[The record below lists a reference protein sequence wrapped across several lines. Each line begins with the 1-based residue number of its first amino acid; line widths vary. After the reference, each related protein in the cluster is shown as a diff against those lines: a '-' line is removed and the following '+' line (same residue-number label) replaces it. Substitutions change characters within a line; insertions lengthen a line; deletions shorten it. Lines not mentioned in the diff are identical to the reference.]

1 MDLLTNN
8 DKKMKKLFT
17 LLFATALASGVFA
30 QNRYDVT
37 NKNEFTEALT
47 QIAALP
53 AGSAA
58 YVYISGYVDVGTLK
72 NGEGNIMANTLRN
85 IHFIGIDTEDGKS
98 TLSMEMQIPA
108 NNTEADGFS
117 LHYENLKLRQTQG
130 VWGNSK
136 HLMNFKD
143 ANKHYIDTLEFVN
156 CELTELCRSI
166 FRGEVNGAGE
176 DYSGAGI
183 LKVFRMENCTIHN
196 GFRQANAMTPIYMAQ
211 PVNEMTIKNNT
222 FYDLTYP
229 NGLVSFGNVSENAGR
244 QAIKFTFENNTFC
257 SYSRS
262 SLLGFAGGVSSDS
275 EFHIKNNIILQ
286 PTWADDMNGRFGDTN
301 SVHDNMG
308 IGTVTDEK
316 GNYTADADGNANGL
330 LPEEGIQARIEKG
343 IVLTNLDGGL
353 VQLENNL
360 LYGFK
365 YQNLADA
372 IDAGDIIPIGDDEN
386 EEAEFSSLAMED
398 VPFAWTDFTDA
409 QNDMFQIN
417 FAAAAYTA
425 GKNGAPLGDTNNY
438 TSQVIEKVSLTVSV
452 EGSETVSFTID
463 PVKEQYFSGDK
474 VTITLFDHN
483 NALRTINKFLGWS
496 DGSDETVRSIELT
509 SDLNLVAKYEA
520 AIPNIV
526 SWFDFATTP
535 AAGQNKLPSYEAD
548 VYAEGNQAVAT
559 MYFVPSI
566 TDEEGN
572 ATGLEEA
579 YKQADGSENRFN
591 WRGNK
596 FGEDAV
602 EQQIGVLSRKTS
614 QLSQQAEKPDYF
626 VFTFSTTGLKNVE
639 FSAFCGTDNFGYKT
653 QLADYSLDGGATWT
667 NFAKVDLE
675 SRDAEYSI
683 GAGKLWGWTELKGI
697 LPAAA
702 EGQESVMVRVIGD
715 TKGEKIDNVISEI
728 DHETANMYEY
738 TGSVLIR
745 HSVEASSVVGDVNG
759 DGKVNVADISAIIDV
774 MAGTLTYDKA
784 DVNGDGEVNVADISN
799 VIDIMAGN

>member
-1 MDLLTNN
+1 M
-8 DKKMKKLFT
+8 
-17 LLFATALASGVFA
+17 
-30 QNRYDVT
+30 
-37 NKNEFTEALT
+37 
-47 QIAALP
+47 
-53 AGSAA
+53 
-58 YVYISGYVDVGTLK
+58 
-72 NGEGNIMANTLRN
+72 
-85 IHFIGIDTEDGKS
+85 
-98 TLSMEMQIPA
+98 
-108 NNTEADGFS
+108 
-117 LHYENLKLRQTQG
+117 
-130 VWGNSK
+130 
-136 HLMNFKD
+136 
-143 ANKHYIDTLEFVN
+143 
-156 CELTELCRSI
+156 
-166 FRGEVNGAGE
+166 
-176 DYSGAGI
+176 
-183 LKVFRMENCTIHN
+183 
-196 GFRQANAMTPIYMAQ
+196 
-211 PVNEMTIKNNT
+211 
-222 FYDLTYP
+222 
-229 NGLVSFGNVSENAGR
+229 
-244 QAIKFTFENNTFC
+244 
-257 SYSRS
+257 
-262 SLLGFAGGVSSDS
+262 
-275 EFHIKNNIILQ
+275 
-286 PTWADDMNGRFGDTN
+286 
-301 SVHDNMG
+301 
-308 IGTVTDEK
+308 
-316 GNYTADADGNANGL
+316 
-330 LPEEGIQARIEKG
+330 
-343 IVLTNLDGGL
+343 
-353 VQLENNL
+353 
-360 LYGFK
+360 
-365 YQNLADA
+365 
-372 IDAGDIIPIGDDEN
+372 
-386 EEAEFSSLAMED
+386 
-398 VPFAWTDFTDA
+398 
-409 QNDMFQIN
+409 
-417 FAAAAYTA
+417 
-425 GKNGAPLGDTNNY
+425 
-438 TSQVIEKVSLTVSV
+438 
-452 EGSETVSFTID
+452 
-463 PVKEQYFSGDK
+463 
-474 VTITLFDHN
+474 
-483 NALRTINKFLGWS
+483 
-496 DGSDETVRSIELT
+496 T

-667 NFAKVDLE
+667 DFAKVDLE

>member
-1 MDLLTNN
+1 MDLLTINN
-8 DKKMKKLFT
+8 KNMKKFFT
-17 LLFATALASGVFA
+17 LICGITLLGATASAAVTKEEPANVTDLKNVLDAERSAGDVVYIYLKGSYNLKSYQFA
-30 QNRYDVT
+30 QT
-37 NKNEFTEALT
+37 A
-47 QIAALP
+47 
-53 AGSAA
+53 
-58 YVYISGYVDVGTLK
+58 
-72 NGEGNIMANTLRN
+72 RN
-85 IHFIGIDTEDGKS
+85 YHFIGIDDEEGNRAELLAEFGVPKD
-98 TLSMEMQIPA
+98 
-108 NNTEADGFS
+108 NTVADHFS
-117 LHYENLKLRQTQG
+117 CTFENLVLKDYNG
-130 VWGNSK
+130 EWSFSK
-136 HLMNFKD
+136 HFMNFKD
-143 ANKHYIDTLEFVN
+143 AVKHYVDTLAFRN
-156 CELTELCRSI
+156 CEITNLCRS
-166 FRGEVNGAGE
+166 FYRGEAQNKEDHAGTL
-176 DYSGAGI
+176 G
-183 LKVFRMENCTIHN
+183 VFEMTNCVFHN
-196 GFRQANAMTPIYMAQ
+196 AFRQSSAMPMVYLAQ
-211 PVNEMTIKNNT
+211 PVNEITFRNNT
-222 FYDLTYP
+222 FYDLTYL
-229 NGLVSFGNVSENAGR
+229 NSIVSMGNLTEATGIKD
-244 QAIKFTFENNTFC
+244 IKFTFENNTVCAWSKSTLFNF
-257 SYSRS
+257 
-262 SLLGFAGGVSSDS
+262 GENIGGNS
-275 EFHIKNNIILQ
+275 EIHIKNNIFLM
-286 PTWADDMNGRFGDTN
+286 PNWADDANNRFGDLVTKEVN
-301 SVHDNMG
+301 HHGGMTTIEENPEAEDG
-308 IGTVTDEK
+308 ILSETE
-316 GNYTADADGNANGL
+316 
-330 LPEEGIQARIEKG
+330 IQERIENG
-343 IVLTNLDGGL
+343 CILTSIPSGL
-353 VQLENNL
+353 VQLENNM
-360 LYGFK
+360 LYGYK
-365 YQNLADA
+365 YQKYNPEENF
-372 IDAGDIIPIGDDEN
+372 DIIPIGDTEKEELEGFTSMSM
-386 EEAEFSSLAMED
+386 EEAG
-398 VPFAWTDFTDA
+398 FAWTDFVDA

-417 FAAAAYTA
+417 ENHAVHSA

-438 TSQVIEKVSLTVSV
+438 TSQVFEKVSLTVSV

-535 AAGQNKLPSYEAD
+535 AAGQNKLASYEAD

-559 MYFVPSI
+559 MFFVPSI

-614 QLSQQAEKPDYF
+614 QLSQQAGKPDYF

-683 GAGKLWGWTELKGI
+683 GTGKLWGWTELKGI

-702 EGQESVMVRVIGD
+702 EGKESVMVRVIGD

-728 DHETANMYEY
+728 DQETANMFEY

-745 HSVEASSVVGDVNG
+745 HSVEGGQEETVQG
-759 DGKVNVADISAIIDV
+759 
-774 MAGTLTYDKA
+774 
-784 DVNGDGEVNVADISN
+784 DVNGDGEVDVADISQ
-799 VIDIMAGN
+799 VIAIMAAGGFSKAADVNGDGLVDVADISQVISIMARSN